1 MMIETE
7 HLILRNWQESDAV
20 TLYQICRDETLRK
33 SGTAFFE
40 SVQDAVAAIRS
51 RAEDDRFKAVI
62 HRESAKLIGFIS
74 LGDMN
79 RYEGYAELEYAIA
92 ADYRNRGLA
101 TEAVKRMVDY
111 GFSELGLEVI
121 AAWVRS
127 HNAESVRVLEKC
139 AFTLE
144 GRLRKHARDH
154 SDTLCYSV
162 LREEWKDRTI

>member
-1 MMIETE
+1 
-7 HLILRNWQESDAV
+7 
-20 TLYQICRDETLRK
+20 
-33 SGTAFFE
+33 
-40 SVQDAVAAIRS
+40 
-51 RAEDDRFKAVI
+51 
-62 HRESAKLIGFIS
+62 
-74 LGDMN
+74 MN

-127 HNAESVRVLEKC
+127 HNAESIRVLKKC

-144 GRLRKHARDH
+144 GRLRKHARDR
-154 SDTLCYSV
+154 SDTLCYSA
-162 LREEWKDRTI
+162 LREEWESFPG